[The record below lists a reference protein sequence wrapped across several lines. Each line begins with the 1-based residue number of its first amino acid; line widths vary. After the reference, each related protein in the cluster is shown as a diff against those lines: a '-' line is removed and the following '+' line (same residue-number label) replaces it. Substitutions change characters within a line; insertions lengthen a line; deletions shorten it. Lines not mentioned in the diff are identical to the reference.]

1 MEKAKGKG
9 FLKVVGILMIIFGAL
24 GIIVVGIIGL
34 VAVMAST
41 AADSLLES
49 GGVITAAVI
58 VASILAIIGGV
69 IELITGI
76 IGVKN
81 CNKPENWKSCM
92 IWGIISLALEV
103 LSLILSFV
111 GSNASAGSIIIN
123 IIGGV
128 AMPVLFIIG
137 AKLNQKQYF
146 EMTQNNA
153 Q

>member
-24 GIIVVGIIGL
+24 GIIFVGIIGL
-34 VAVMAST
+34 VAVMAI
-41 AADSLLES
+41 ADSALES
-49 GGVITAAVI
+49 DGVITAAVI
-58 VASILAIIGGV
+58 IACIIAIIGGV

>member
-34 VAVMAST
+34 VGVLAAST
-41 AADSLLES
+41 L
-49 GGVITAAVI
+49 GIGVVTAAVI